1 MEQIVIIISNLLT
14 RKMNMDWEKQKLID
28 LFFELVIIVHNLLL
42 DDDENDNNNNNQENL
57 QKGGGGGVF
66 LLYFSIFLS
75 AMIMVGSISIPF
87 PLTYYQSKSLS
98 LLDKPLSLLETVVQ
112 PLLEIRKR
120 NSDVITL
127 PHEIVELKEAYETM
141 VKAMMNPS
149 SVSPLLDSM
158 RTFVKKLREL
168 AKNSV
173 ITDKNDMYGFVKQF
187 MKDKRMSCLFLDNA
201 MKTMTKAVKIN
212 QLFCVCGKIKNR
224 MVIINNREAN
234 RETYIQ
240 LCKNICTVGLLTI
253 YFFPSLS
260 NERRITQETLL
271 GLVDAIEE
279 NEMWTNYQRISKIVT
294 TTLLN
299 ELKCPEFLQSYD
311 FVGGKKTKLKRLTGK
326 KRTKKIQCKKKR
338 RQTIRHQKIRHQT
351 IRCKTIRC
359 QTMQKRKHCR
369 TCGKK
374 TILI

>member
-1 MEQIVIIISNLLT
+1 M
-14 RKMNMDWEKQKLID
+14 
-28 LFFELVIIVHNLLL
+28 LV
-42 DDDENDNNNNNQENL
+42 DDENDNQGNL
-57 QKGGGGGVF
+57 QRGGGGGVF

-87 PLTYYQSKSLS
+87 PVTYYQSKSLS
-98 LLDKPLSLLETVVQ
+98 FLEKPLSLWMETVVH
-112 PLLEIRKR
+112 PLLEIRER
-120 NSDVITL
+120 NSDVISL

-168 AKNSV
+168 AKNRV

-187 MKDKRMSCLFLDNA
+187 IKDKRMSCLFLDNA

-212 QLFCVCGKIKNR
+212 QLFCVCGKIKNK

-260 NERRITQETLL
+260 NERRITRETLL
-271 GLVDAIEE
+271 GLVEAIEE
-279 NEMWTNYQRISKIVT
+279 NEMWTNYQRISIIIT

-299 ELKCPEFLQSYD
+299 ELKCAAFLHCDD

-326 KRTKKIQCKKKR
+326 KRTKKVRCKKK
-338 RQTIRHQKIRHQT
+338 RHQT
-351 IRCKTIRC
+351 IRH

-369 TCGKK
+369 TCGKR